1 MKLILVAG
9 ATLLTAGAAFGF
21 ARAVDRLTSP
31 PQIAAPSPAVGT
43 ERVAPGAAPAR
54 VAVPKA
60 VPRAETAPVPAAAA
74 PPETAAA
81 LREVAKR
88 DPQTPVPAQSHDN
101 VMHFT
106 QPGPRSAL
114 DAEGPVR
121 RYDFVNLPMIGVY
134 R

>member
-43 ERVAPGAAPAR
+43 ERVAPGTTPAR
-54 VAVPKA
+54 MA
-60 VPRAETAPVPAAAA
+60 VPRAETVPVPAAAA

>member
-31 PQIAAPSPAVGT
+31 PQIAVPSAVFGT

-54 VAVPKA
+54 MAVPKL
-60 VPRAETAPVPAAAA
+60 ETVPVPAAPA
-74 PPETAAA
+74 PPEATAA
-81 LREVAKR
+81 LREMAK
-88 DPQTPVPAQSHDN
+88 PAPETPVPVQSHDN
-101 VMHFT
+101 VIHFT
-106 QPGPRSAL
+106 APSPRSAL

-121 RYDFVNLPMIGVY
+121 RYDFVNLPVIGVY

>member
-54 VAVPKA
+54 VAVPR
-60 VPRAETAPVPAAAA
+60 VETVPVPAAAA